1 MSIKDQ
7 YSVRSIQSSQAY
19 EWFLNK
25 HYLKRLPPM
34 SYCYGLYDKD
44 LFLVGVASYGRPAA
58 HGVVKGA
65 FGGKFMENFLELN
78 RLIINDNLPKNI
90 LSFFL
95 SNTLNLLPK
104 PQAIVSYAD
113 TSQGHHGYIYQ
124 ATNWIYTGLSAK
136 RKDYKLK
143 GVHNIHSTS
152 LLDREGRHMTKGKVA
167 QMREKYGDDL
177 YTEDR
182 PRKHRYFYFLGT
194 RKQKLAYKDS
204 LAYPVSDY
212 PKGDNK
218 KYDASYNP
226 SIQGLL
232 F

>member
-1 MSIKDQ
+1 MSIKNQ
-7 YSVRSIQSSQAY
+7 YSVRSIQSAQAY

-34 SYCYGLYDKD
+34 SYCFGLYDKD

-58 HGVVKGA
+58 HGVVIGA

-167 QMREKYGDDL
+167 EMKKKYGDDL

-194 RKQKLAYKDS
+194 RKQSLAYRDS
-204 LAYPVSDY
+204 LTYPVSDY

>member
-1 MSIKDQ
+1 MNKDYKVLPIKKEETH
-7 YSVRSIQSSQAY
+7 S
-19 EWFLNK
+19 WLLHK
-25 HYLKRLPPM
+25 HYAKRIPTITHAF
-34 SYCYGLYDKD
+34 GLYKKGE
-44 LFLVGVASYGRPAA
+44 LN
-58 HGVVKGA
+58 GVVT
-65 FGGKFMENFLELN
+65 FGLAISKEFCDNVLGLDYRDKILELN
-78 RLIINDNLPKNI
+78 RLCIHEDSDSSKNL
-90 LSFFL
+90 LSFFVGKAL
-95 SNTLNLLPK
+95 SLIPK
-104 PQAIVSYAD
+104 PKLIVSYAD

-167 QMREKYGDDL
+167 EMKKKYGDDL
-177 YTEDR
+177 YTEHR
-182 PRKHRYFYFLGT
+182 PRKPRYVYFLGT
-194 RKQKLAYKDS
+194 RKERLAYRDS
-204 LAYPVSDY
+204 LVYPVSDY

-226 SIQGLL
+226 SIQGIL